1 MISRNWRGVATHEA
15 ADKYVRHLQLETFP
29 ELSRIPGFVSASVL
43 RRPTSNGVEFLIVT
57 TWESMDAIRLFAG
70 NSVEIAVVPSAVQ
83 AMMVEYDHEVTH
95 YEIAA
100 VHTSAARDSSDKT
113 GS

>member
-29 ELSRIPGFVSASVL
+29 ELSRIPGFVSASIL

-70 NSVEIAVVPSAVQ
+70 ARCQCLSSRSGGCYFCQSLVSWFSCAQ
-83 AMMVEYDHEVTH
+83 YD
-95 YEIAA
+95 AN
-100 VHTSAARDSSDKT
+100 
-113 GS
+113 